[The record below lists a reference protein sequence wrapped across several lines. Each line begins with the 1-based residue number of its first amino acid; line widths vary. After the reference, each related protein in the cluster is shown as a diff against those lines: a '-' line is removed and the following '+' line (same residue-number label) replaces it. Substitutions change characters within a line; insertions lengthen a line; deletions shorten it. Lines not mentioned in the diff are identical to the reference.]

1 MQSVTNHITKSVAGV
16 GRQEET
22 RSGGWYIR
30 CSRSTS
36 VKEVEL
42 QIMVWAG
49 SEKADLVTDE
59 AKNYIFMLIDIV
71 AKGSMLRLYWR
82 RLYNINGG
90 SLVLRRQSYST
101 HNCSANRQSLFL
113 YISQ

>member
-36 VKEVEL
+36 VKEVLFEQVL
-42 QIMVWAG
+42 
-49 SEKADLVTDE
+49 KADLVTDE

-71 AKGSMLRLYWR
+71 AKGSMLRLY
-82 RLYNINGG
+82 
-90 SLVLRRQSYST
+90 
-101 HNCSANRQSLFL
+101 
-113 YISQ
+113 